1 VFSPGERIKRAKE
14 LELWLFLSIPLLSF
28 GGLLLGVALEGA
40 GVIYDAAD
48 FYWGSVA
55 ASLVLAFLALI
66 KPRKDIVSLCAPVFA
81 LFVFVVPLE
90 TKPSLLLQGLYAASI
105 TALAVRLHLRFSTK
119 LTPHGEEETMEKYLY
134 DYIHR
139 ITPFFGDVS
148 RDCAHDIASTVLSF
162 KFGLYAKA
170 ATDASRAISRLGRV
184 EQRDVL
190 EKALTIV
197 KERSEALEQAR
208 PGEFSSLSFG
218 NPDLPFLALAIPAE
232 KMEAPNVTTLD
243 NALLLLYAVAYL
255 QSPDDGQSLDEH
267 QNFVIQILEDYR
279 NLISPK

>member
-1 VFSPGERIKRAKE
+1 MFSESDRDTRRKE
-14 LELWLFLSIPLLSF
+14 LGLVLFILVPVLSF
-28 GGLLLGVALEGA
+28 GGLVLGIALVNA
-40 GVIYDAAD
+40 GIISDAAD

-66 KPRKDIVSLCAPVFA
+66 KPRKDIVSLCAPMFA
-81 LFVFVVPLE
+81 LFVFIVPLE

-105 TALAVRLHLRFSTK
+105 TALAVRLHLRFSTPK
-119 LTPHGEEETMEKYLY
+119 ISEKEEKSMEKYLY

-139 ITPFFGDVS
+139 ITPFFSKVS

-170 ATDASRAISRLGRV
+170 GTDAGRALSRLR
-184 EQRDVL
+184 EMENRSVL
-190 EKALTIV
+190 ERALKIV
-197 KERSEALEQAR
+197 KERAEALDQSL
-208 PGEFSSLSFG
+208 PGGFSAVSFEKE
-218 NPDLPFLALAIPAE
+218 DIPFLALNIPPE
-232 KMEAPNVTTLD
+232 QVEDRNVYTLD

-279 NLISPK
+279 NLISQK

>member
-1 VFSPGERIKRAKE
+1 VFSQTDRDKSGKRREAG
-14 LELWLFLSIPLLSF
+14 LFILVPLLAF
-28 GGLLLGVALEGA
+28 GGLLLGIGLQNA
-40 GVIYDAAD
+40 GVITDAAD

-66 KPRKDIVSLCAPVFA
+66 KPRKDIVSLCAPMFA
-81 LFVFVVPLE
+81 LFVFIVPLE

-105 TALAVRLHLRFSTK
+105 TALAVRLHLRFSTPK
-119 LTPHGEEETMEKYLY
+119 IPDRKEMTMEKYLY
-134 DYIHR
+134 EYIHR
-139 ITPFFGDVS
+139 ITPFFPKVG

-170 ATDASRAISRLGRV
+170 ATDAARAISRLGETENRV
-184 EQRDVL
+184 VL
-190 EKALTIV
+190 EKALKIV
-197 KERSEALEQAR
+197 KDRAEALDQSM
-208 PGEFSSLSFG
+208 PGGFSPVSFEKE
-218 NPDLPFLALAIPAE
+218 DFPFLALNIDPGQVE
-232 KMEAPNVTTLD
+232 DTHVYTLD

-279 NLISPK
+279 NLIGPK